1 MDYRSATR
9 KDGNKGWLDKFS
21 KNLRNKMDERGL
33 NQKALSGLSGIC
45 KGDISRYVNG
55 LQMPNAKTL
64 AELAKALR
72 CSSGALIDY
81 I

>member
-1 MDYRSATR
+1 MDYRFTTR
-9 KDGNKGWLDKFS
+9 KDGNKRWLDKFS
-21 KNLRNKMDERGL
+21 ENLKNKMDERGL
-33 NQKALSGLSGIC
+33 NQKALSELSGIG

-55 LQMPNAKTL
+55 LQMPTAKTL
-64 AELAKALR
+64 TELAKALR